1 MNSVD
6 MRNPVR
12 VACLISGGGRSVV
25 NLHEKIISA
34 HIPARVVLVACTR
47 ANVAGIAAAA
57 ALGLETC
64 EVAALPSETLD
75 DRLDAALEKSG
86 AELIVLAG
94 YLRLFRVARWE
105 NRCINIHPS
114 LLPKFGG
121 RGMWGEHVHNAVLA
135 AGETESGCT
144 VHWADEHFDTG
155 SVIAQRHCA
164 IDAGMNA
171 TQLAARVFEE
181 ERLALPEA
189 VAHVAHWLRHGGTR
203 PNFNFDSNR
212 NQKKN

>member
-34 HIPARVVLVACTR
+34 HIPARIVLVACTR
-47 ANVAGIAAAA
+47 ANVTGIGAAV

-64 EVAALPSETLD
+64 EIAALPSETLD
-75 DRLDAALEKSG
+75 DRLDAALEKSD

-94 YLRLFRVARWE
+94 YLRLFRVARWK

-114 LLPKFGG
+114 LLPRFGG

-144 VHWADEHFDTG
+144 VHWADEHFDQG
-155 SVIAQRHCA
+155 SIILRRPCA

-171 TQLAARVFEE
+171 AQLAARVFEE
-181 ERLALPEA
+181 ERHALPEA
-189 VAHVAHWLRHGGTR
+189 VSLVAHWLRHAGPR
-203 PNFNFDSNR
+203 PKLYFEA
-212 NQKKN
+212 NQNQ

>member
-34 HIPARVVLVACTR
+34 HIPARIVLVACTR
-47 ANVAGIAAAA
+47 ANVAGIGAAA

-64 EVAALPSETLD
+64 EIAALPSETLD
-75 DRLDAALEKSG
+75 DRLDAALENSG

-94 YLRLFRVARWE
+94 YLRLFRVARWK

-114 LLPKFGG
+114 LLPRFGG

-144 VHWADEHFDTG
+144 VHWADEHFDQG
-155 SVIAQRHCA
+155 SIILRRPCA

-171 TQLAARVFEE
+171 AQLAARVFEE
-181 ERLALPEA
+181 ERHALPEA
-189 VAHVAHWLRHGGTR
+189 VSLVAHWLRHAGPR
-203 PNFNFDSNR
+203 PKLYFEA
-212 NQKKN
+212 NQNQ

>member
-34 HIPARVVLVACTR
+34 HIPARIVLVACTR
-47 ANVAGIAAAA
+47 ANVAGIGAAA

-94 YLRLFRVARWE
+94 YLRLFRVTRWE

-155 SVIAQRHCA
+155 SLIVQRRCP
-164 IDAGMNA
+164 INAGMNA

-181 ERLALPEA
+181 ELLALPAA
-189 VAHVAHWLRHGGTR
+189 VVQIAHWMRHGGTR
-203 PNFNFDSNR
+203 PNLTVESNS
-212 NQKKN
+212 NQKMK

>member
-1 MNSVD
+1 MTSVD

-34 HIPARVVLVACTR
+34 HIPARIVLVACTR
-47 ANVAGIAAAA
+47 ANVQGIGAAA

-64 EVAALPSETLD
+64 EIAPLPSDTLD

-94 YLRLFRVARWE
+94 YLRLFRVTRWE

-121 RGMWGEHVHNAVLA
+121 RGMWGEHVHHAVTA

-155 SVIAQRHCA
+155 SLIVQRRCP
-164 IDAGMNA
+164 INAGMNA

-181 ERLALPEA
+181 ELLALPAA
-189 VAHVAHWLRHGGTR
+189 VVQIAHWMRHGGTR
-203 PNFNFDSNR
+203 PNLTVESNS
-212 NQKKN
+212 NQKMK

>member
-1 MNSVD
+1 MNID
-6 MRNPVR
+6 
-12 VACLISGGGRSVV
+12 ATIF
-25 NLHEKIISA
+25 
-34 HIPARVVLVACTR
+34 PARHAEQSQIARKHNQLRAGIFQRRIQTIIKRFAWKRGNFTCFKSKRRGR
-47 ANVAGIAAAA
+47 ANARHI
-57 ALGLETC
+57 
-64 EVAALPSETLD
+64 
-75 DRLDAALEKSG
+75 G
-86 AELIVLAG
+86 A
-94 YLRLFRVARWE
+94 RAR
-105 NRCINIHPS
+105 HQ
-114 LLPKFGG
+114 
-121 RGMWGEHVHNAVLA
+121 HNAVLA

-171 TQLAARVFEE
+171 AQLAARVFEE

-212 NQKKN
+212 NQKMN

>member
-34 HIPARVVLVACTR
+34 HIPARIVLVACTR
-47 ANVAGIAAAA
+47 ANVAGIGAAA

-64 EVAALPSETLD
+64 EIAALPSETLD
-75 DRLDAALEKSG
+75 DRLDAALENSG

-94 YLRLFRVARWE
+94 YLRLFRVARWK

-114 LLPKFGG
+114 LLPRFGG

-144 VHWADEHFDTG
+144 VHWADEHFDQG
-155 SVIAQRHCA
+155 SIILRRTCA

-171 TQLAARVFEE
+171 AQLAARVFEE
-181 ERLALPEA
+181 ERHALPEA
-189 VAHVAHWLRHGGTR
+189 VSLVAHWLRHAGPR
-203 PNFNFDSNR
+203 PKLYFEANP
-212 NQKKN
+212 NQ

>member
-47 ANVAGIAAAA
+47 ANVTGIGAAA

-64 EVAALPSETLD
+64 EITALPTDTLD

-94 YLRLFRVARWE
+94 YLRLFRVARWK

-114 LLPKFGG
+114 LLPRFGG

-144 VHWADEHFDTG
+144 VHWADEHFDQG
-155 SVIAQRHCA
+155 SIILRRTCA

-181 ERLALPEA
+181 ERHALPEA
-189 VAHVAHWLRHGGTR
+189 VSLVAHWLRHAGPR
-203 PNFNFDSNR
+203 PKLYFEA
-212 NQKKN
+212 NQNQ

>member
-1 MNSVD
+1 
-6 MRNPVR
+6 
-12 VACLISGGGRSVV
+12 LISGGGRSVV

-34 HIPARVVLVACTR
+34 HIPARIVLVACTR
-47 ANVAGIAAAA
+47 ANVQGIGAAA

-64 EVAALPSETLD
+64 EIAPLPSDTLD

-94 YLRLFRVARWE
+94 YLRLFRVTRWE

-121 RGMWGEHVHNAVLA
+121 RGMWGEHVHHAVTA

-155 SVIAQRHCA
+155 SLIVQRRCP
-164 IDAGMNA
+164 INAGMNA

-181 ERLALPEA
+181 ELLALPAA
-189 VAHVAHWLRHGGTR
+189 VVQIAHWMRHGGTR
-203 PNFNFDSNR
+203 PNLTVESNS
-212 NQKKN
+212 NQKMN

>member
-34 HIPARVVLVACTR
+34 HIPARIVLVACTR
-47 ANVAGIAAAA
+47 ANVQGIGAAA

-64 EVAALPSETLD
+64 EIAPLPSDTLD

-94 YLRLFRVARWE
+94 YLRLFRVTRWE

-121 RGMWGEHVHNAVLA
+121 RGMWGEHVHHAVTA

-155 SVIAQRHCA
+155 SLIVQRRCP
-164 IDAGMNA
+164 INAGMNA

-181 ERLALPEA
+181 ELLALPAA
-189 VAHVAHWLRHGGTR
+189 VVQIAHWMRHGGTR
-203 PNFNFDSNR
+203 PNLTVESNS
-212 NQKKN
+212 NQKMK

>member
-34 HIPARVVLVACTR
+34 HIPARIVLVACTR
-47 ANVAGIAAAA
+47 ANVAGIGAAA

-94 YLRLFRVARWE
+94 YLRLFRVTRWE

-121 RGMWGEHVHNAVLA
+121 RGMWGEHVHHAVTA

-155 SVIAQRHCA
+155 SLIVQRRCP
-164 IDAGMNA
+164 INAGMNA

-181 ERLALPEA
+181 ELLALPAA
-189 VAHVAHWLRHGGTR
+189 VVQIAHWMRHGGTR
-203 PNFNFDSNR
+203 PNLTVESNS
-212 NQKKN
+212 NQKMK

>member
-34 HIPARVVLVACTR
+34 HIPARIVLVACTR
-47 ANVAGIAAAA
+47 ANVAGIGAAA

-75 DRLDAALEKSG
+75 DRLDAALENSG

-94 YLRLFRVARWE
+94 YLRLFRVARWK

-114 LLPKFGG
+114 LLPRFGG

-144 VHWADEHFDTG
+144 VHWADEHFDQG
-155 SVIAQRHCA
+155 SIILRRPCA

-171 TQLAARVFEE
+171 AQLAARVFEE
-181 ERLALPEA
+181 ERHALPEA
-189 VAHVAHWLRHGGTR
+189 VSLVAHWLRHAGPR
-203 PNFNFDSNR
+203 PKLYFEA
-212 NQKKN
+212 NQNQ

>member
-1 MNSVD
+1 

-34 HIPARVVLVACTR
+34 HIPARIVLVACTR
-47 ANVAGIAAAA
+47 ANVQGIGAAA

-64 EVAALPSETLD
+64 EIAPLPSDTLD

-94 YLRLFRVARWE
+94 YLRLFRVTRWE

-121 RGMWGEHVHNAVLA
+121 RGMWGEHVHHAVIA

-155 SVIAQRHCA
+155 SLIVQRRCP
-164 IDAGMNA
+164 INAGMNA

-181 ERLALPEA
+181 ELLALPAA
-189 VAHVAHWLRHGGTR
+189 VVQIAHWMRHGGTR
-203 PNFNFDSNR
+203 PNLTVESNS
-212 NQKKN
+212 NQKMK

>member
-34 HIPARVVLVACTR
+34 HIPARIVLVACTR
-47 ANVAGIAAAA
+47 ANVAGIGAAA

-64 EVAALPSETLD
+64 EIPALPTDTLD
-75 DRLDAALEKSG
+75 DRLDTALEKSG

-94 YLRLFRVARWE
+94 YLRLFRVARWK

-114 LLPKFGG
+114 LLPRFGG

-135 AGETESGCT
+135 AGETETGCT
-144 VHWADEHFDTG
+144 VHWADEHFDQG
-155 SVIAQRHCA
+155 SIILRRPCA

-181 ERLALPEA
+181 ERHALPEA
-189 VAHVAHWLRHGGTR
+189 VSLVANWLRHAGPR
-203 PNFNFDSNR
+203 PKLYFEANP
-212 NQKKN
+212 NQ

>member
-34 HIPARVVLVACTR
+34 HIPARIVLVACTR
-47 ANVAGIAAAA
+47 ANVAGIGAAA

-94 YLRLFRVARWE
+94 YLRLFRVARWK

-114 LLPKFGG
+114 LLPRFGG

-144 VHWADEHFDTG
+144 VHWADEHFDQG
-155 SVIAQRHCA
+155 SIILRRPCA

-171 TQLAARVFEE
+171 AQLAARVFEE
-181 ERLALPEA
+181 ERHALPEA
-189 VAHVAHWLRHGGTR
+189 VSLVAHWLRHAGPR
-203 PNFNFDSNR
+203 PKLYFEA
-212 NQKKN
+212 NQNQ

>member
-34 HIPARVVLVACTR
+34 HIPARIVLVACTR
-47 ANVAGIAAAA
+47 ANVQGIGAAA

-64 EVAALPSETLD
+64 EIAPLPSDTLD

-94 YLRLFRVARWE
+94 YLRLFRVTRWE

-121 RGMWGEHVHNAVLA
+121 RGMWGEHVHHAVIA

-155 SVIAQRHCA
+155 SLIVQRRCP
-164 IDAGMNA
+164 INAGMNA

-181 ERLALPEA
+181 ELLALPAA
-189 VAHVAHWLRHGGTR
+189 VVQIAHWMRHGGTR
-203 PNFNFDSNR
+203 PNLTVESNS
-212 NQKKN
+212 NQKMK

>member
-34 HIPARVVLVACTR
+34 HSPARIVLVACTR
-47 ANVAGIAAAA
+47 ANVAGIGAAA

-64 EVAALPSETLD
+64 EIPALPTDTLD
-75 DRLDAALEKSG
+75 DRLDTALEKSG

-94 YLRLFRVARWE
+94 YLRLFRVARWK

-114 LLPKFGG
+114 LLPRFGG

-135 AGETESGCT
+135 AGETETGCT
-144 VHWADEHFDTG
+144 VHWADEHFDQG
-155 SVIAQRHCA
+155 SIILRRPCA

-171 TQLAARVFEE
+171 AQLAARVFEE
-181 ERLALPEA
+181 ERHALPEA
-189 VAHVAHWLRHGGTR
+189 VSLVAHWLRHAGPR
-203 PNFNFDSNR
+203 PKLYFEA
-212 NQKKN
+212 NQNQ

>member
-34 HIPARVVLVACTR
+34 HIPARIVLVACTR
-47 ANVAGIAAAA
+47 ANVQGIGAAA

-64 EVAALPSETLD
+64 EIAPLPSDTLD

-86 AELIVLAG
+86 AELIVIAG
-94 YLRLFRVARWE
+94 YLRLFRVTRWE

-121 RGMWGEHVHNAVLA
+121 RGMWGEHVHHAVTA

-155 SVIAQRHCA
+155 SLIVQRRCP
-164 IDAGMNA
+164 INAGMNA

-181 ERLALPEA
+181 ELLALPAA
-189 VAHVAHWLRHGGTR
+189 VVQIAHWMRHGGTR
-203 PNFNFDSNR
+203 PNLTVESNS
-212 NQKKN
+212 NQKMK

>member
-34 HIPARVVLVACTR
+34 HIPARIVLVACTR
-47 ANVAGIAAAA
+47 ANVAGIGAAA

-64 EVAALPSETLD
+64 EIAALPTETLD
-75 DRLDAALEKSG
+75 DRLDAALENSG

-94 YLRLFRVARWE
+94 YLRLFRVARWK

-114 LLPKFGG
+114 LLPRFGG

-144 VHWADEHFDTG
+144 VHWADEHFDQG
-155 SVIAQRHCA
+155 SIILRRPCA

-181 ERLALPEA
+181 ERHALPEA
-189 VAHVAHWLRHGGTR
+189 VSLVAHWLRHSGPR
-203 PNFNFDSNR
+203 PKLNFEA
-212 NQKKN
+212 NQNQ

>member
-25 NLHEKIISA
+25 NLHEKIIGA
-34 HIPARVVLVACTR
+34 HIPARIVLVACTR
-47 ANVAGIAAAA
+47 ANVQGIGAAA

-64 EVAALPSETLD
+64 EIAPLPSDTLD

-94 YLRLFRVARWE
+94 YLRLFRVTRWE

-121 RGMWGEHVHNAVLA
+121 RGMWGEHVHHAVTA

-155 SVIAQRHCA
+155 SLIVQRRCP
-164 IDAGMNA
+164 INAGMNA

-181 ERLALPEA
+181 ELLALPAA
-189 VAHVAHWLRHGGTR
+189 VVQIAHWMRHGGTR
-203 PNFNFDSNR
+203 PNLTVESNS
-212 NQKKN
+212 NQKMK

>member
-47 ANVAGIAAAA
+47 ANVTGIGAAV

-64 EVAALPSETLD
+64 EIAALPSETLD
-75 DRLDAALEKSG
+75 DRLDAALENSG

-94 YLRLFRVARWE
+94 YLRLFRVARWK

-114 LLPKFGG
+114 LLPRFGG

-144 VHWADEHFDTG
+144 VHWADEHFDQG
-155 SVIAQRHCA
+155 SIILRRPCA

-171 TQLAARVFEE
+171 AQLAARVFEE
-181 ERLALPEA
+181 ERHALPEA
-189 VAHVAHWLRHGGTR
+189 VSLVAHWLRHAGPR
-203 PNFNFDSNR
+203 PKLYFEA
-212 NQKKN
+212 NQNQ